1 MKHRGLYLAL
11 GIMLLLP
18 SNLVFG
24 QEPFYKGKFVRIIVG
39 FSPGGGF
46 DLYSRIIA
54 RHIKHH
60 IPGNPKIIVQNMPGA
75 GSLISAN
82 YIYSIA
88 KPDGLTIGNF
98 QGGPLALQQILG
110 RKGIKF
116 DAQKFEWLGVPVQEN
131 FACALT
137 KASGI
142 TSLDKWFAAK
152 EPVPIGGQ
160 APGAGMSDYP
170 RVLIAV
176 LGLPIHLIEGYR
188 GSAKIRVAAESG
200 EIAGAC
206 WSWESVKV
214 TWREALESGQVNVV
228 LQLSPARHPDLPNVP
243 NAIEYAKTKEGRQL
257 LQAAVHDPAVM
268 LRAYALSPRT
278 PKDRVAILRKAFM
291 DTMKD
296 AEFLAEIKKAG
307 LAINPLSGE
316 EVEKIVT
323 RLFKLPAAQIA
334 KIKEILLPTK

>member
-1 MKHRGLYLAL
+1 
-11 GIMLLLP
+11 MLLLP
-18 SNLVFG
+18 SHLVSA
-24 QEPFYKGKFVRIIVG
+24 QEPFYKEKVVRIIVG
-39 FSPGGGF
+39 FSPGGGY

-54 RHIKHH
+54 RHLARR
-60 IPGNPKIIVQNMPGA
+60 IPGNPTIIVQNMPGA

-82 YIYSIA
+82 YTYNIA

-98 QGGPLALQQILG
+98 QGGPLTLQQILG
-110 RKGIKF
+110 REHIEF
-116 DAQKFEWLGVPVQEN
+116 DARKFEWLGVPLQES

-152 EPVPIGGQ
+152 KPVPIGGQ

-170 RVLIAV
+170 RVLREV
-176 LGLPIHLIEGYR
+176 LGLPILLIEGYR
-188 GSAKIRVAAESG
+188 GSARIRVAAEGG

-206 WSWESVKV
+206 WSWDSVKV

-228 LQLSPARHPDLPNVP
+228 LQLSPTRHPELPQVP
-243 NAIEYAKTKEGRQL
+243 NAIEYAKTDDGRRL
-257 LQAAVHDPAVM
+257 IQAAIHDPAVI
-268 LRAYALSPRT
+268 LRVYALPPGT

-296 AEFLAEIKKAG
+296 PDFLKEMEKTG

-316 EVEKIVT
+316 ETEKVVS
-323 RLFKLPAAQIA
+323 RLFTLRKPEIA
-334 KIKEILLPTK
+334 RLRKILLPTK